1 MSAKCEMSYTKTV
14 NIPDWEKPDMVNHPQ
29 HYQGKNGLEVFDIIE
44 AFVPDPESFYHGS
57 LIKYIL
63 RFHEKGGVEDLE
75 KARVYLNKM
84 IAIESTKED

>member
-1 MSAKCEMSYTKTV
+1 MSSKCELSFTKEV
-14 NIPDWEKPDMVNHPQ
+14 KQDWKKPDMVNHPQ

-57 LIKYIL
+57 LIKYIT